1 LPSRLLGAE
10 SLGQLVLQGLVD
22 FLRGLGASRLM
33 AMIAVTA
40 ALIGFFAFVIMRVTT
55 PQMTTLFT
63 DLSLEDS
70 SSIIKDLDRQGIPY
84 EIRNEGSVIMVPKDK
99 VTRLRMKLAEGGLPK
114 GGGVGYEIFDKSD
127 ALGTT
132 SFVQNINHLRALE
145 GELARTIRAVD
156 RIQAARVHLVL
167 PERPLFSREAPE
179 PSASI
184 VVRVRGTL
192 EPQQVRA
199 IRHLVASAVSGLKP
213 QRVSIVD
220 ESGQLLADG
229 AASDVDQAVGDER
242 RAAFEKRM
250 RKQVEDIVS
259 SVVGQGRARVELA
272 ADFDYNKITQ
282 TSDKFDPEGRV
293 LRSTQTREESSATAE
308 NNGQVTVNNELPG
321 NQQNNNAPAARDQ
334 SKKTE
339 ETNNYEISRTTKTE
353 VTEAGR
359 VNRISVAVLV
369 DGSYAKNDKG
379 EQVYKERAKDELDR
393 IAALVRSAIGF
404 DQKRGDQVEV
414 VNLKFAE
421 APAVAAITEP
431 TGLFGML
438 QFTKDDVMY
447 IIELGVM
454 MLLGLVVMFMV
465 VRPLVKRILASEEMA
480 ALTRAAPEPAPIE
493 AQAGGQALLASSGP
507 NFIDVAQVQGQVH
520 AQSVHRVGELAE
532 RNPSE
537 TAAIVRQWLGE
548 AAE

>member
-1 LPSRLLGAE
+1 
-10 SLGQLVLQGLVD
+10 
-22 FLRGLGASRLM
+22 M

-40 ALIGFFAFVIMRVTT
+40 VLIAFFAFVIMRVTT

-63 DLSLEDS
+63 DLSVEDS
-70 SSIIKDLDRQGIPY
+70 SAIIKDLERQAIPF
-84 EIRNEGSVIMVPKDK
+84 ELRNDGAVIMVPKDK

-145 GELARTIRAVD
+145 GELARTIHAID
-156 RIQAARVHLVL
+156 RVQAARVHLVL
-167 PERPLFSREAPE
+167 PERPLFSRETPE

-184 VVRVRGTL
+184 VVRVRGAL
-192 EPQQVRA
+192 EPQQIKA

-220 ESGQLLADG
+220 EAGQLLADG
-229 AASDVDQAVGDER
+229 AGTGNDADNAVADER
-242 RAAFEKRM
+242 RAGFEKRM
-250 RKQVEDIVS
+250 RNEVEAIVS
-259 SVVGQGRARVELA
+259 SVVGSGRARVQLS

-293 LRSTQTREESSATAE
+293 LRSTQTREESAATTDS
-308 NNGQVTVNNELPG
+308 NGQVTVNNELPG
-321 NQQNNNAPAARDQ
+321 NQNNNNAVPARDQ

-359 VNRISVAVLV
+359 VNRLSVAVLV
-369 DGSYAKNDKG
+369 DGSYTKNDKG
-379 EQVYKERAKDELDR
+379 EMVYQERPKEELDR

-421 APAVAAITEP
+421 APMVSPVAEP
-431 TGLFGML
+431 TGLLGML

-447 IIELGVM
+447 VIELGVM
-454 MLLGLVVMFMV
+454 MLLSLVVLFMV
-465 VRPLVKRILASEEMA
+465 VRPLVKRILASEEVAAAFNGEMP
-480 ALTRAAPEPAPIE
+480 ALTDASGQAANS
-493 AQAGGQALLASSGP
+493 GGQNLVPSP
-507 NFIDVAQVQGQVH
+507 NATAQLIDVAQIQGQVH

-532 RNPSE
+532 RNPNE
-537 TAAIVRQWLGE
+537 TANIVRQWLTE
-548 AAE
+548 QAT

>member
-1 LPSRLLGAE
+1 
-10 SLGQLVLQGLVD
+10 LVA
-22 FLRGLGASRLM
+22 FLKGLGASRLM
-33 AMIAVTA
+33 AMVAVTA

-63 DLSLEDS
+63 DLSAEDS
-70 SSIIKDLDRQGIPY
+70 SGIIKDLERQAIPF
-84 EIRNEGSVIMVPKDK
+84 ELRNEGAIIMVPKDK

-145 GELARTIRAVD
+145 GELARTIRAID

-167 PERPLFSREAPE
+167 PERPLFSRETPE

-192 EPQQVRA
+192 DPQQIRA
-199 IRHLVASAVSGLKP
+199 IRHVVASAVNGLKP

-220 ESGQLLADG
+220 EAGQLLADG
-229 AASDVDQAVGDER
+229 ATGDTDNAVGDER
-242 RAAFEKRM
+242 RTAYEKRM
-250 RKQVEDIVS
+250 RNQVEAIVS
-259 SVVGQGRARVELA
+259 SVVGAGRARVQLS
-272 ADFDYNKITQ
+272 ADFDYNKVTQ

-293 LRSTQTREESSATAE
+293 LRSSQTREESSATAD

-321 NQQNNNAPAARDQ
+321 NQNKDNAATARDQ
-334 SKKTE
+334 SKKSE

-369 DGSYAKNDKG
+369 DGSYTKNEKG
-379 EQVYKERAKDELDR
+379 EMVYQDRGKEQLDR
-393 IAALVRSAIGF
+393 IATLVRSAIGF

-421 APAVAAITEP
+421 APAVTPVAEP
-431 TGLFGML
+431 TGLLGML

-447 IIELGVM
+447 VIELGVM
-454 MLLGLVVMFMV
+454 MLLGLVVLFMV
-465 VRPLVKRILASEEMA
+465 IRPLVKRILASEAVAELRNEA
-480 ALTRAAPEPAPIE
+480 LPALTDGSAQSTGQSLVPAPNAT
-493 AQAGGQALLASSGP
+493 AQL
-507 NFIDVAQVQGQVH
+507 IDVAQVQGQVH

-532 RNPSE
+532 RNPTE
-537 TAAIVRQWLGE
+537 TATIVRQWLSE
-548 AAE
+548 PVS

>member
-1 LPSRLLGAE
+1 MQ
-10 SLGQLVLQGLVD
+10 SLVA
-22 FLRGLGASRLM
+22 FLKGLGAARLA

-55 PQMTTLFT
+55 PQLTTLFT
-63 DLSLEDS
+63 DLSTEDS
-70 SSIIKDLDRQGIPY
+70 SAIIKDLERQAIPF
-84 EIRNEGSVIMVPKDK
+84 ELRNDGAVIMVPKDK

-145 GELARTIRAVD
+145 GELARTVRAID

-167 PERPLFSREAPE
+167 PERPLFSRETPE

-184 VVRVRGTL
+184 VVRVRGSL
-192 EPQQVRA
+192 EPQQIRA
-199 IRHLVASAVSGLKP
+199 IRHVVASAVNGLKP

-220 ESGQLLADG
+220 EAGQLLADG
-229 AASDVDQAVGDER
+229 AATDTESAVGEER

-259 SVVGQGRARVELA
+259 SVVGAGRARVQLS

-293 LRSTQTREESSATAE
+293 LRSTQTREESSLTADSS
-308 NNGQVTVNNELPG
+308 GQVTVNNELPG
-321 NQQNNNAPAARDQ
+321 NQGNGGSAQARDQ
-334 SKKTE
+334 SKKSE

-369 DGSYAKNDKG
+369 DGAYSKNEKG
-379 EQVYKERAKDELDR
+379 EMVYQDRSKEQLDR

-414 VNLKFAE
+414 VNLRFAE
-421 APAVAAITEP
+421 APAVPPVAEP
-431 TGLFGML
+431 TGLVGIL

-447 IIELGVM
+447 VVELGVM
-454 MLLGLVVMFMV
+454 MLLGLVVLFMV
-465 VRPLVKRILASEEMA
+465 IRPLVKRILAAEPVPAPAELP
-480 ALTRAAPEPAPIE
+480 ALTDASTQAADGAP
-493 AQAGGQALLASSGP
+493 GQALVPGGAAQL
-507 NFIDVAQVQGQVH
+507 IDVAQIQGQVH
-520 AQSVHRVGELAE
+520 AQAVHRVGELAE
-532 RNPSE
+532 RNPNE
-537 TAAIVRQWLGE
+537 TATIVRQWLSE
-548 AAE
+548 PAES

>member
-1 LPSRLLGAE
+1 
-10 SLGQLVLQGLVD
+10 
-22 FLRGLGASRLM
+22 M
-33 AMIAVTA
+33 AMVAVTA

-55 PQMTTLFT
+55 PQLTTLFT
-63 DLSLEDS
+63 DLSQEDS
-70 SSIIKDLDRQGIPY
+70 SGIIKELERQAIPY
-84 EIRNEGSVIMVPKDK
+84 ELRNDGAVIMVPKDK

-145 GELARTIRAVD
+145 GELARTIRAID

-167 PERPLFSREAPE
+167 PERPLFSRETPE

-184 VVRVRGTL
+184 VVRVRGAL
-192 EPQQVRA
+192 EQQQIRA
-199 IRHLVASAVSGLKP
+199 IRHLVASSVNGLKP

-220 ESGQLLADG
+220 EAGQLLADG
-229 AASDVDQAVGDER
+229 EAGDNENVVGDER
-242 RAAFEKRM
+242 RAAYEKRL
-250 RKQVEDIVS
+250 RNEVEAIVS
-259 SVVGQGRARVELA
+259 SVVGAGRARVQLS
-272 ADFDYNKITQ
+272 ADFDYNRITQ

-293 LRSTQTREESSATAE
+293 LRSSQTREESSATAE
-308 NNGQVTVNNELPG
+308 TNGQVTVNNELPG
-321 NQQNNNAPAARDQ
+321 NQRQDNPTPARDQ

-339 ETNNYEISRTTKTE
+339 ETNNYEISHTTKTE

-379 EQVYKERAKDELDR
+379 EMVYQERSKEQLDR

-421 APAVAAITEP
+421 APAVVPIAEP
-431 TGLFGML
+431 TGLFGIL

-447 IIELGVM
+447 VIELGVM
-454 MLLGLVVMFMV
+454 LLLGIVVLFMV
-465 VRPLVKRILASEEMA
+465 VRPLVKRILAAEVTPSMA
-480 ALTRAAPEPAPIE
+480 IDGPAP
-493 AQAGGQALLASSGP
+493 
-507 NFIDVAQVQGQVH
+507 VH
-520 AQSVHRVGELAE
+520 SEGSAPAAARVSCPAPTP
-532 RNPSE
+532 R
-537 TAAIVRQWLGE
+537 RR
-548 AAE
+548 